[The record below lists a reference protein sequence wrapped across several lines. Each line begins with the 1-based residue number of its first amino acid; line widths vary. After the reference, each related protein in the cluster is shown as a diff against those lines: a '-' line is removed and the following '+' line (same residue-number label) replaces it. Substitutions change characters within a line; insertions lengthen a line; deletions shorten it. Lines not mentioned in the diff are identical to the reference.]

1 MTLASSGTITST
13 QIRTELGLAGGVNL
27 VVPDTL
33 TRNLTGRLTGSIIW
47 PADFYGQTKNGYG
60 EVSDASSIVN
70 TISGVATHA
79 AIPYGATAR
88 TRKIV
93 QLVWWA
99 CTTSDVETTISS
111 ATIGGIAAAIHV
123 QTGEGG
129 TSALT
134 NYGCAI
140 ISATVPTGATG
151 STVLTFSNATV
162 RRTYLR
168 TYRVTGSNAGPTD
181 TGLGFDEHVFAPS
194 APSTAYAMTRPAN
207 CLMLTAALISSD
219 GSMGTMNISG
229 NSEEQEFADA
239 GFLLRYVACQNTG
252 LGAGGTTVT
261 VSGTSTNSAR
271 IRSVTAAWGLL

>member
-27 VVPDTL
+27 VVPNSV
-33 TRNLTGRLTGSIIW
+33 TRNLTGRLSGSIVW
-47 PADFYGQTKNGYG
+47 PNDFWGQTKDGYG

-79 AIPYGATAR
+79 AIPYGATAWN
-88 TRKIV
+88 RKIV

-99 CTTSDVETTISS
+99 CTTSAVETTISS
-111 ATIGGIAAAIHV
+111 ATIGGIAAAVHV

-129 TSALT
+129 SSAST

-140 ISATVPTGATG
+140 ISATVPAGATG

-181 TGLGFDEHVFAPS
+181 VGSGFDEHLFAPS
-194 APSTAYAMTRPAN
+194 SVSVAYAMTKPAN
-207 CLMLTAALISSD
+207 CLMLTAAIISSA
-219 GSMGTMNISG
+219 GALGGMTCSG

-239 GFLLRYVACQNTG
+239 TFDTRYVAAQNTG
-252 LGAGGTTVT
+252 LAAGGTTVT
-261 VSGTSTNSAR
+261 ISGTAADASR
-271 IRSVTAAWGLL
+271 LRSVTAAWALL